1 MVLNRHFS
9 VLRPPSLPLPHN
21 LSQPSLNLKSR
32 AKPLQRDLT
41 MADTASGW
49 AGGHQG
55 QSQAG
60 TRLEP
65 PPHDSLCPH
74 LFTSPALSCQDQG
87 SQAGH
92 LHHQVLQAEDSTCP
106 MPGWTAAFPS
116 LEEPEATQPLA
127 ASLLCIDPMAH
138 SLPLSS
144 YCFAC
149 LLPGCP
155 RLWASSTLCVSGC
168 PRIPLPT
175 AGRALF
181 SLPHP
186 PQPTWRSFA
195 PRNSPSSLVLG
206 YVLVH
211 YSEGVSLIIWCSF

>member
-9 VLRPPSLPLPHN
+9 VLRPRSLSLPHN
-21 LSQPSLNLKSR
+21 LSHPSLNLKSKAR
-32 AKPLQRDLT
+32 PLQRDLT

-60 TRLEP
+60 TRLEL

-74 LFTSPALSCQDQG
+74 LFTSPALSSQDQG

-92 LHHQVLQAEDSTCP
+92 LHHQFLQAEDSTCP
-106 MPGWTAAFPS
+106 MPGWMAAFPS

-155 RLWASSTLCVSGC
+155 RRWASSTPCVRGC
-168 PRIPLPT
+168 PQIPLTHFRESSVFTPTPPT
-175 AGRALF
+175 ANLAKLC
-181 SLPHP
+181 SQK
-186 PQPTWRSFA
+186 QPFMSCPWLC
-195 PRNSPSSLVLG
+195 SSTL
-206 YVLVH
+206 
-211 YSEGVSLIIWCSF
+211 